1 MEELVGRWWHQAI
14 TKATRLDHP
23 VAAVHLQDMQKAI
36 GIFFRAAGGAAA
48 LRFTPASQQAVGGQR
63 HWLQKLAGSGQRA
76 DTAQL
81 EPDVLA
87 LPATLAVFDD
97 AQLNRDLYLW
107 LAMLSACFE
116 SSGDWIGDNLRAT
129 QAALAQFPGFVTRY
143 QALLQAHLAQRPN
156 LQRSSEE
163 KWRAESAVQT
173 ALRVLQVGCE
183 LTGETCGHGRVA
195 NPPGEEIASAENLR
209 GEGAAPTKYAIGEG
223 LVPVGAAPSPRTP
236 IENAHLFNV
245 KDVVPVWLWL
255 SAAASPASN
264 RSLGEKAAEAKQQ
277 SAALKDKQRRRTQTT
292 SHEQSRNA
300 MVLPFRAEALMSWSE
315 MVHVNRSTD
324 DEEDGNALN
333 AANDMDK
340 LSVAPDGQTLA
351 SRVKFD
357 LDLPSSSADDT
368 PVGPG
373 IALPE
378 WDYRRAVLQPAHCRV
393 QVMQAQN
400 CPPFIPA
407 AALRL
412 TARQLRRHL
421 EVLRDAP
428 RAVHGQDSGD
438 DLDLDAWVRFHADQL
453 DAATPCSDS
462 PPIYTRRARLDRSL
476 ATLLLADL
484 SLSTDAY
491 ATEQARVIDVIRDAL
506 FVFGEALHAAG
517 DPFAIWGFS
526 SVRRHHVRMQ
536 HLKTF
541 AEPWSDAS
549 RARVGAVRPGYYT
562 RMGAAIRHATLQL
575 ANRPERKRLLML
587 LTDGKPND
595 LDVYEGRY
603 GLEDTRQAVSEA
615 HAAGLIPF
623 CVTIDDK
630 AHDYLPMLFGQ
641 NGYAMVHRPQ
651 DLVRQL
657 TQAWARLSR
666 R

>member
-1 MEELVGRWWHQAI
+1 MEEMIGRWWHQAI

-23 VAAVHLQDMQKAI
+23 AAAVQLQDMQKTI
-36 GIFFRAAGGAAA
+36 GIFFRAAGGPNS
-48 LRFTPASQQAVGGQR
+48 LRFTPASLQAVGGQR
-63 HWLQKLAGSGQRA
+63 HWAQKLAGSGQRA

-107 LAMLSACFE
+107 LAMLSACWLPG
-116 SSGDWIGDNLRAT
+116 SHWIRDNLRAT
-129 QAALAQFPGFVTRY
+129 QVALAQFPGFAARY
-143 QALLQAHLAQRPN
+143 QGLLQAHLAQRPK
-156 LQRSSEE
+156 LQHSGGE
-163 KWRAESAVQT
+163 KWQAESAVQA
-173 ALRVLQVGCE
+173 ALREQVTDE
-183 LTGETCGHGRVA
+183 VRHQAQDVA
-195 NPPGEEIASAENLR
+195 
-209 GEGAAPTKYAIGEG
+209 
-223 LVPVGAAPSPRTP
+223 
-236 IENAHLFNV
+236 
-245 KDVVPVWLWL
+245 PVWLWL
-255 SAAASPASN
+255 SASTPPVADRPAGQKDAQAS
-264 RSLGEKAAEAKQQ
+264 QQ
-277 SAALKDKQRRRTQTT
+277 AGALKDKLRRRTQAT
-292 SHEQSRNA
+292 SHEQSRNP
-300 MVLPFRAEALMSWSE
+300 MVLPFRAESIMSWSE

-340 LSVAPDGQTLA
+340 LSIAPDGQTLA

-357 LDLPSSSADDT
+357 LDLPSSSTDDT

-378 WDYRRAVLQPAHCRV
+378 WDYRRVVLQPAHCLV
-393 QVMQAQN
+393 QVMQAQH
-400 CPPFIPA
+400 CAPFIPSV
-407 AALRL
+407 ALRL
-412 TARQLRRHL
+412 TAKRLRRRL
-421 EVLRDAP
+421 ETLRDAP

-438 DLDLDAWVRFHADQL
+438 DIDLDAWVRFHADQL
-453 DAATPCSDS
+453 DVATPYSDTPS
-462 PPIYTRRARLDRSL
+462 IYTRRARLDRSL

-491 ATEQARVIDVIRDAL
+491 ATEKSRVIDVIRDAL

-526 SVRRHHVRMQ
+526 SVRRQHVRMQ

-541 AEPWSDAS
+541 AESWSDAS
-549 RARVGAVRPGYYT
+549 RARVGAIKPGYYT
-562 RMGAAIRHATLQL
+562 RIGAAIRHATLQL
-575 ANRPERKRLLML
+575 ADRPERKRLLML

-603 GLEDTRQAVSEA
+603 GLEDTRQAVREA

-623 CVTIDDK
+623 CVTIDEK

-641 NGYAMVHRPQ
+641 NGYAMVHKPQ

-657 TQAWARLSR
+657 TQAWATLSR

>member
-1 MEELVGRWWHQAI
+1 MEEMVGHWWHQAI
-14 TKATRLDHP
+14 TKMTRLDHP
-23 VAAVHLQDMQKAI
+23 AAAVQLQDMQKAI
-36 GIFFRAAGGAAA
+36 GIFFRAAGGPAA
-48 LRFTPASQQAVGGQR
+48 LRFTPASMQAVGGQR
-63 HWLQKLAGSGQRA
+63 HWLQKLAGSAQRA
-76 DTAQL
+76 DIGQL

-87 LPATLAVFDD
+87 LPATLAVFAD

-107 LAMLSACFE
+107 LAMLSACFVP
-116 SSGDWIGDNLRAT
+116 SGDWIKDNLHAT
-129 QAALAQFPGFVTRY
+129 QAALAQFPGFAARY

-156 LQRSSEE
+156 LNRLAGATAQ
-163 KWRAESAVQT
+163 AEHAVQG
-173 ALRVLQVGCE
+173 ALRGQISDE
-183 LTGETCGHGRVA
+183 STCQPQDVA
-195 NPPGEEIASAENLR
+195 A
-209 GEGAAPTKYAIGEG
+209 
-223 LVPVGAAPSPRTP
+223 
-236 IENAHLFNV
+236 
-245 KDVVPVWLWL
+245 VWLWL
-255 SAAASPASN
+255 SASAASAANRPA
-264 RSLGEKAAEAKQQ
+264 GQKAAEARQQ
-277 SAALKDKQRRRTQTT
+277 PAALKDKQRRRTQAT

-315 MVHVNRSTD
+315 IVHVNRSSD

-373 IALPE
+373 LALPE
-378 WDYRRAVLQPAHCRV
+378 WDYRRALLQPDHCLV
-393 QVMQAQN
+393 QVMQAQH
-400 CPPFIPA
+400 CAPFIPST
-407 AALRL
+407 ALRL
-412 TARQLRRHL
+412 TARQLRRRL
-421 EVLRDAP
+421 ETLRDAP

-438 DLDLDAWVRFHADQL
+438 DLDLDAWVRFHSDQL
-453 DAATPCSDS
+453 DAVTPCSDT

-491 ATEQARVIDVIRDAL
+491 ATAQARVIDVIRDAL

-526 SVRRHHVRMQ
+526 SVRRQHVRMQ

-541 AEPWSDAS
+541 DERWSEAS
-549 RARVGAVRPGYYT
+549 RARVGAIKPGYYT

-575 ANRPERKRLLML
+575 ADRPERKRLLML

-603 GLEDTRQAVSEA
+603 GLEDTRQAVREA

-623 CVTIDDK
+623 CVTIDEK

-641 NGYAMVHRPQ
+641 NGYAMVHKPQ

-657 TQAWARLSR
+657 TQAWATLSR

>member
-14 TKATRLDHP
+14 TKVTRLDHP
-23 VAAVHLQDMQKAI
+23 AAVVQLQDMQKTI
-36 GIFFRAAGGAAA
+36 GIFFRAAGGSAA
-48 LRFTPASQQAVGGQR
+48 LRFTPASLQAAGGQR

-107 LAMLSACFE
+107 LAMLSACFVQ
-116 SSGDWIGDNLRAT
+116 SGHWIKDNLCAT
-129 QAALAQFPGFVTRY
+129 QAALAQFPGFAARY

-156 LQRSSEE
+156 LNRLDGAAAQ
-163 KWRAESAVQT
+163 AESAVQS
-173 ALRVLQVGCE
+173 ALRGQVA
-183 LTGETCGHGRVA
+183 GEVSHQPQDVA
-195 NPPGEEIASAENLR
+195 A
-209 GEGAAPTKYAIGEG
+209 
-223 LVPVGAAPSPRTP
+223 
-236 IENAHLFNV
+236 
-245 KDVVPVWLWL
+245 VWLWL
-255 SAAASPASN
+255 SATATPVTDRTSGQN
-264 RSLGEKAAEAKQQ
+264 GAEANQQ
-277 SAALKDKQRRRTQTT
+277 PAALKDKQRRRTQAT

-378 WDYRRAVLQPAHCRV
+378 WDYRRAVLQPDHCLV
-393 QVMQAQN
+393 QVMQAQH
-400 CPPFIPA
+400 CAPFTPS

-412 TARQLRRHL
+412 TARRLRRRL
-421 EVLRDAP
+421 ETLRDAP

-453 DAATPCSDS
+453 DAATPCSDT

-491 ATEQARVIDVIRDAL
+491 ATAQARVIDVIRDAL

-526 SVRRHHVRMQ
+526 SVRRQHVRMQ

-541 AEPWSDAS
+541 DESWCDAG
-549 RARVGAVRPGYYT
+549 RARVGAIKPGYYT
-562 RMGAAIRHATLQL
+562 RMGAAIRHATLEL
-575 ANRPERKRLLML
+575 ADRPERKRLLML

-603 GLEDTRQAVSEA
+603 GLEDTRQAVREA

-623 CVTIDDK
+623 CVTIDEK

-641 NGYAMVHRPQ
+641 NGYAMVRKPQ
-651 DLVRQL
+651 ELVRQL
-657 TQAWARLSR
+657 TQAWATLSR

>member
-14 TKATRLDHP
+14 TKVTRLDHP
-23 VAAVHLQDMQKAI
+23 AAAVQLQDMQKTI
-36 GIFFRAAGGAAA
+36 GIFFRAAGGATA
-48 LRFTPASQQAVGGQR
+48 LRFTPASMQAVGGQR

-97 AQLNRDLYLW
+97 VQLNRDLYLW
-107 LAMLSACFE
+107 LAMLSACWVP
-116 SSGDWIGDNLRAT
+116 SGHWIRDNLCAT
-129 QAALAQFPGFVTRY
+129 QAALAQFSGFAARY

-156 LQRSSEE
+156 LE
-163 KWRAESAVQT
+163 KAGDEKGQAESAVQA
-173 ALRVLQVGCE
+173 ALREQVVGE
-183 LTGETCGHGRVA
+183 LTCQPQDVA
-195 NPPGEEIASAENLR
+195 A
-209 GEGAAPTKYAIGEG
+209 
-223 LVPVGAAPSPRTP
+223 
-236 IENAHLFNV
+236 
-245 KDVVPVWLWL
+245 VWLWL
-255 SAAASPASN
+255 SATGISAVDRPPGQKGTEVN
-264 RSLGEKAAEAKQQ
+264 QQ
-277 SAALKDKQRRRTQTT
+277 AAALKDKQRRRTQAT
-292 SHEQSRNA
+292 SHEQSRNP

-373 IALPE
+373 TALPE
-378 WDYRRAVLQPAHCRV
+378 WDYRRALLQPAHCLV
-393 QVMQAQN
+393 QVMQAQH
-400 CPPFIPA
+400 CAPFTPS

-412 TARQLRRHL
+412 TARRLRRRL
-421 EVLRDAP
+421 ETLRDAP

-438 DLDLDAWVRFHADQL
+438 DIDLDAWVRFQADQL
-453 DAATPCSDS
+453 NVATPCSDT
-462 PPIYTRRARLDRSL
+462 PPVYTRRARLDRSL

-491 ATEQARVIDVIRDAL
+491 ATANARVIDVIRDAL

-526 SVRRHHVRMQ
+526 SVRRQHVRMQ

-541 AEPWSDAS
+541 DEHWGDAS
-549 RARVGAVRPGYYT
+549 CARVGAIKPGYYT
-562 RMGAAIRHATLQL
+562 RMGAAIRYATLQL
-575 ANRPERKRLLML
+575 AERPERKRLLML

-603 GLEDTRQAVSEA
+603 GLEDTRQAVREA

-623 CVTIDDK
+623 CVTIDEK

-641 NGYAMVHRPQ
+641 NGYAMVRQPQ
-651 DLVRQL
+651 ELVRQL
-657 TQAWARLSR
+657 TQAWATLSR

>member
-23 VAAVHLQDMQKAI
+23 GAAVQLQDMQKTI
-36 GIFFRAAGGAAA
+36 GIFFRAAGGPAA
-48 LRFTPASQQAVGGQR
+48 LRFTPASMQAMGGQR

-87 LPATLAVFDD
+87 LPATLAVFDN

-107 LAMLSACFE
+107 LAMLSACWVPG
-116 SSGDWIGDNLRAT
+116 SHWIRDNLRAT
-129 QAALAQFPGFVTRY
+129 LAALAQFPGFAARY

-156 LQRSSEE
+156 LNRLGKERAQ
-163 KWRAESAVQT
+163 AESAVQL
-173 ALRVLQVGCE
+173 ALRDQVA
-183 LTGETCGHGRVA
+183 GEMSCQPHDVA
-195 NPPGEEIASAENLR
+195 A
-209 GEGAAPTKYAIGEG
+209 
-223 LVPVGAAPSPRTP
+223 
-236 IENAHLFNV
+236 
-245 KDVVPVWLWL
+245 VWLWL
-255 SAAASPASN
+255 SAPDTGAVNRPA
-264 RSLGEKAAEAKQQ
+264 GQKAATASQQ
-277 SAALKDKQRRRTQTT
+277 AAALKDKQRRRTQAT

-315 MVHVNRSTD
+315 MVHVDRSTD

-373 IALPE
+373 MTLPE
-378 WDYRRAVLQPAHCRV
+378 WDYRRAILQPGHCLV
-393 QVMQAQN
+393 QVMQAQH
-400 CPPFIPA
+400 CAPFIPSA
-407 AALRL
+407 TLRL
-412 TARQLRRHL
+412 TARRLRRRL

-453 DAATPCSDS
+453 DAATPCSDT
-462 PPIYTRRARLDRSL
+462 PPIYTRRARVDRSL

-484 SLSTDAY
+484 SLSTDAH
-491 ATEQARVIDVIRDAL
+491 ATAQARVIDVIRDAL

-526 SVRRHHVRMQ
+526 SVRRQHVRMQ

-541 AEPWSDAS
+541 DESWSDAS
-549 RARVGAVRPGYYT
+549 RARVGAIKPGYYT
-562 RMGAAIRHATLQL
+562 RMGSAIRHATLQL
-575 ANRPERKRLLML
+575 ADRPERKRLLML

-603 GLEDTRQAVSEA
+603 GLEDTRQAVCEA

-623 CVTIDDK
+623 CVTIDEK

-641 NGYAMVHRPQ
+641 NGYAMVHQPQ

-657 TQAWARLSR
+657 TQAWATLSR

>member
-1 MEELVGRWWHQAI
+1 MEELLGRWWHQAI
-14 TKATRLDHP
+14 TKVTRQDHP
-23 VAAVHLQDMQKAI
+23 GAAVQLQDMQKAI
-36 GIFFRAAGGAAA
+36 GIFFRAAGGPAV
-48 LRFTPASQQAVGGQR
+48 LRFTPASMQAVGGQR

-81 EPDVLA
+81 EPEVLA
-87 LPATLAVFDD
+87 LPATLAVFAD

-107 LAMLSACFE
+107 LAMLSACFVHR
-116 SSGDWIGDNLRAT
+116 GDWIKDNLRAT
-129 QAALAQFPGFVTRY
+129 QAALAQFPGFASRY
-143 QALLQAHLAQRPN
+143 QALLQAHLVQRPN
-156 LQRSSEE
+156 LQTSGGE
-163 KWRAESAVQT
+163 KEQAESAVQG
-173 ALRVLQVGCE
+173 ALREQVA
-183 LTGETCGHGRVA
+183 GERTCQAQEVA
-195 NPPGEEIASAENLR
+195 
-209 GEGAAPTKYAIGEG
+209 
-223 LVPVGAAPSPRTP
+223 
-236 IENAHLFNV
+236 
-245 KDVVPVWLWL
+245 PVWLWL
-255 SAAASPASN
+255 SATDTRAVDRPAGQKGADA
-264 RSLGEKAAEAKQQ
+264 RQQ
-277 SAALKDKQRRRTQTT
+277 ATALNDKQRRRTQTT
-292 SHEQSRNA
+292 SHEPSRNA

-357 LDLPSSSADDT
+357 LDLPSSSADDK
-368 PVGPG
+368 PLGEG
-373 IALPE
+373 MAFPE
-378 WDYRRAVLQPAHCRV
+378 WDYRRAVLQPDHCRV
-393 QVMQAQN
+393 QVMQAQH
-400 CPPFIPA
+400 CAPFTPSP
-407 AALRL
+407 ALRL
-412 TARQLRRHL
+412 TARQLRRRL
-421 EVLRDAP
+421 ETLRDAP
-428 RAVHGQDSGD
+428 RTVHGQDSGD
-438 DLDLDAWVRFHADQL
+438 EIDLDAWVRFHVDQL
-453 DAATPCSDS
+453 DNATPCSDT

-491 ATEQARVIDVIRDAL
+491 ATPQERVIDVIRDAL

-526 SVRRHHVRMQ
+526 SVRRQHVRMQ

-541 AEPWSDAS
+541 DERWGDDS
-549 RARVGAVRPGYYT
+549 RARVGAIKPGYYT
-562 RMGAAIRHATLQL
+562 RMGAAIRHATRQL
-575 ANRPERKRLLML
+575 AERPERKRLLML

-603 GLEDTRQAVSEA
+603 GLEDTRQAVREA

-641 NGYAMVHRPQ
+641 NGYAMVRRPQ

-657 TQAWARLSR
+657 TQAWATLSR

>member
-1 MEELVGRWWHQAI
+1 MEEMVGHWWHQAI
-14 TKATRLDHP
+14 TRVTRQHHP
-23 VAAVHLQDMQKAI
+23 AAAVQLQDMQKAI
-36 GIFFRAAGGAAA
+36 GIFFRAAGGPAA
-48 LRFTPASQQAVGGQR
+48 LRVSPASMQAVGGQR
-63 HWLQKLAGSGQRA
+63 HWLQKLAGNGQRA

-87 LPATLAVFDD
+87 LPATIAVFDD

-107 LAMLSACFE
+107 LAMLSACFVP
-116 SSGDWIGDNLRAT
+116 SGDWIIDNQRAS
-129 QAALAQFPGFVTRY
+129 QAALAQFPGFAARY
-143 QALLQAHLAQRPN
+143 QALLQAHLAQRPHPVRMTGAGA
-156 LQRSSEE
+156 Q
-163 KWRAESAVQT
+163 AEAAVQA
-173 ALRVLQVGCE
+173 ALKGQGGNAQPACQPQD
-183 LTGETCGHGRVA
+183 VA
-195 NPPGEEIASAENLR
+195 A
-209 GEGAAPTKYAIGEG
+209 
-223 LVPVGAAPSPRTP
+223 
-236 IENAHLFNV
+236 
-245 KDVVPVWLWL
+245 VWLWL
-255 SAAASPASN
+255 SAPATDPQAGN
-264 RSLGEKAAEAKQQ
+264 RPANDKAAEARERP
-277 SAALKDKQRRRTQTT
+277 AALTDKQRRRTQAT

-315 MVHVNRSTD
+315 MVHVNRSSD

-357 LDLPSSSADDT
+357 LDLPSSSADDK
-368 PVGPG
+368 PLGEG
-373 IALPE
+373 LKFPE
-378 WDYRRAVLQPAHCRV
+378 WDYRRAELQPDHCLV
-393 QVMQAQN
+393 QVMQAQH
-400 CPPFIPA
+400 CRPFLPST
-407 AALRL
+407 ALRL
-412 TARQLRRHL
+412 TARRLRRRL
-421 EVLRDAP
+421 ETLRDAP

-438 DLDLDAWVRFHADQL
+438 ALDLDAWVRFHADQL
-453 DAATPCSDS
+453 DNTTACSDT

-491 ATEQARVIDVIRDAL
+491 ATAQERVIDVIRDAL

-526 SVRRHHVRMQ
+526 SVRRQHVRMQ

-541 AEPWSDAS
+541 EERWSDAS
-549 RARVGAVRPGYYT
+549 RDRVGAIKPGYYT
-562 RMGAAIRHATLQL
+562 RMGAAIRHATRQL
-575 ANRPERKRLLML
+575 AVRPERKRLLML

-603 GLEDTRQAVSEA
+603 GLEDTRQAVREA

-623 CVTIDDK
+623 CVTIDEK

-641 NGYAMVHRPQ
+641 NGYAMVRQPQ

-657 TQAWARLSR
+657 TQAWATLSR
-666 R
+666 Q

>member
-1 MEELVGRWWHQAI
+1 MEELVGRWWHQAV
-14 TKATRLDHP
+14 TKVTRQDHP
-23 VAAVHLQDMQKAI
+23 RAAVQLQDMQKAI
-36 GIFFRAAGGAAA
+36 GIFFRAAGGPAA
-48 LRFTPASQQAVGGQR
+48 LRFTPASLQAVGGQR
-63 HWLQKLAGSGQRA
+63 HWLQKMAGTGQRA

-107 LAMLSACFE
+107 LAMLSACFIR
-116 SSGDWIGDNLRAT
+116 SGDWVADNLHAS
-129 QAALAQFPGFVTRY
+129 QAALAQFPGFATRY
-143 QALLQAHLAQRPN
+143 QALLQAHLAQRPKLN
-156 LQRSSEE
+156 WLGGSAAQ
-163 KWRAESAVQT
+163 AESVVQS
-173 ALRVLQVGCE
+173 ALKGQV
-183 LTGETCGHGRVA
+183 TGELRCQPHEVA
-195 NPPGEEIASAENLR
+195 A
-209 GEGAAPTKYAIGEG
+209 
-223 LVPVGAAPSPRTP
+223 
-236 IENAHLFNV
+236 
-245 KDVVPVWLWL
+245 VWLWL
-255 SAAASPASN
+255 SATATPASD
-264 RSLGEKAAEAKQQ
+264 RPAGQKGAEAKQQ
-277 SAALKDKQRRRTQTT
+277 AAGLKDQQRRRTQATA
-292 SHEQSRNA
+292 HERSRNA
-300 MVLPFRAEALMSWSE
+300 MVLPFRAEALMSWSD

-324 DEEDGNALN
+324 DEEDGNAIN
-333 AANDMDK
+333 AANDMDR

-378 WDYRRAVLQPAHCRV
+378 WDYRRAVLQPAHCLV
-393 QVMQAQN
+393 QVMQAQH
-400 CPPFIPA
+400 CPPFMPS

-412 TARQLRRHL
+412 TAGKLRRRL

-453 DAATPCSDS
+453 DTATPCSDT
-462 PPIYTRRARLDRSL
+462 PPIYSRRARLDRSL

-506 FVFGEALHAAG
+506 FVFGEALNASG

-526 SVRRHHVRMQ
+526 SVRRQHVRMQ

-549 RARVGAVRPGYYT
+549 RARIGAVKPGYYT
-562 RMGAAIRHATLQL
+562 RMGAAIRHATGQL
-575 ANRPERKRLLML
+575 AERPERKRLLML

-603 GLEDTRQAVSEA
+603 GLEDTRQAVREA
-615 HAAGLIPF
+615 HTAGLIPF
-623 CVTIDDK
+623 CVTIDEK

-641 NGYAMVHRPQ
+641 NGYAMVHQPQ
-651 DLVRQL
+651 YLVRQL
-657 TQAWARLSR
+657 TQAWATLSR
-666 R
+666 H

>member
-1 MEELVGRWWHQAI
+1 MEERVGRWWHQAI
-14 TKATRLDHP
+14 TKVTRLDHP
-23 VAAVHLQDMQKAI
+23 GAAVQLQDMQKCIA
-36 GIFFRAAGGAAA
+36 IFFRTAGGPAA
-48 LRFTPASQQAVGGQR
+48 LRFTPASMQAVGGQR

-87 LPATLAVFDD
+87 LPATLAVFDTV
-97 AQLNRDLYLW
+97 QLNRDLYLW
-107 LAMLSACFE
+107 LAMLSACFVHR
-116 SSGDWIGDNLRAT
+116 GDWITDNLMAS
-129 QAALAQFPGFVTRY
+129 QKVLAQFPGFAARY

-156 LQRSSEE
+156 VDRLGGE
-163 KWRAESAVQT
+163 KAQAEAAVQSAFRAT
-173 ALRVLQVGCE
+173 VVSAPKHHETNHASRLWRDFCRADFSPPWSIEVDPTGDQVYGQYQPQD
-183 LTGETCGHGRVA
+183 VA
-195 NPPGEEIASAENLR
+195 A
-209 GEGAAPTKYAIGEG
+209 
-223 LVPVGAAPSPRTP
+223 
-236 IENAHLFNV
+236 
-245 KDVVPVWLWL
+245 VWLWL
-255 SAAASPASN
+255 SATASPATD
-264 RSLGEKAAEAKQQ
+264 RPPGQKGAEANQQ
-277 SAALKDKQRRRTQTT
+277 AAALKDKQRRRTQAT

-315 MVHVNRSTD
+315 MVPVNRSTD

-373 IALPE
+373 MTLPE
-378 WDYRRAVLQPAHCRV
+378 WDYRRAILQPGHCLV
-393 QVMQAQN
+393 QVMQAQH
-400 CPPFIPA
+400 CAPFTPSV
-407 AALRL
+407 ALRL
-412 TARQLRRHL
+412 TARRLRRRL
-421 EVLRDAP
+421 ETLRDAP
-428 RAVHGQDSGD
+428 RAVYGQDSGD
-438 DLDLDAWVRFHADQL
+438 EIDLDAWVRFHADQL
-453 DAATPCSDS
+453 DAATPCSDT

-476 ATLLLADL
+476 ATLLMADL

-526 SVRRHHVRMQ
+526 SVRRQHVRMQ

-541 AEPWSDAS
+541 DESWNDAS
-549 RARVGAVRPGYYT
+549 RARVGAVKPGYYT

-575 ANRPERKRLLML
+575 ADRPERKRLLML

-603 GLEDTRQAVSEA
+603 GLEDTRQAVREA
-615 HAAGLIPF
+615 HVAGLIPF
-623 CVTIDDK
+623 CVTIDEK

-641 NGYAMVHRPQ
+641 NGYAMVHQPQ
-651 DLVRQL
+651 DLVGQL
-657 TQAWARLSR
+657 TQAWVTLSR

>member
-23 VAAVHLQDMQKAI
+23 GAAVHLQDMEKII
-36 GIFFRAAGGAAA
+36 GIFFRAAGGPAA
-48 LRFTPASQQAVGGQR
+48 LRFTPASMQRVGGQR

-76 DTAQL
+76 DLGQL

-107 LAMLSACFE
+107 LAMLSACFKP
-116 SSGDWIGDNLRAT
+116 SGDWISDNLCAT
-129 QAALAQFPGFVTRY
+129 QAALAQFPGFAARY
-143 QALLQAHLAQRPN
+143 QALLQAHLAQRRK
-156 LQRSSEE
+156 LHRLGGE
-163 KWRAESAVQT
+163 KAQAEAAVQS
-173 ALRVLQVGCE
+173 ALRKQVAGG
-183 LTGETCGHGRVA
+183 LTCQPQDVA
-195 NPPGEEIASAENLR
+195 A
-209 GEGAAPTKYAIGEG
+209 
-223 LVPVGAAPSPRTP
+223 
-236 IENAHLFNV
+236 
-245 KDVVPVWLWL
+245 VWLWL
-255 SAAASPASN
+255 NATATSTVDRPTGQKDAEPSPQA
-264 RSLGEKAAEAKQQ
+264 
-277 SAALKDKQRRRTQTT
+277 AALKDQQRRRTQST

-357 LDLPSSSADDT
+357 LDLPSSSADDR
-368 PVGPG
+368 PVGSG

-378 WDYRRAVLQPAHCRV
+378 WDYRRAMLQPAHCRV
-393 QVMQAQN
+393 QVMQAHN
-400 CPPFIPA
+400 CPPFVPP

-412 TARQLRRHL
+412 TARRLRRRL

-453 DAATPCSDS
+453 DTATPCSDT

-476 ATLLLADL
+476 STLLLADL

-526 SVRRHHVRMQ
+526 SVRRQHVRMQ

-541 AEPWSDAS
+541 AEPWSEAS
-549 RARVGAVRPGYYT
+549 RARVGAVKPGYYT
-562 RMGAAIRHATLQL
+562 RMGAAVRHATLQL
-575 ANRPERKRLLML
+575 ADRPERKRLLML

-603 GLEDTRQAVSEA
+603 GLEDTRQAVREA

-623 CVTIDDK
+623 CVTIDEK

-641 NGYAMVHRPQ
+641 NGYAMVRKPQ

-657 TQAWARLSR
+657 TQAWATLSR
-666 R
+666 G

>member
-23 VAAVHLQDMQKAI
+23 AAAVQLQDMQKAI

-48 LRFTPASQQAVGGQR
+48 LRFTPASLQAVGGQR
-63 HWLQKLAGSGQRA
+63 HWLHKLAGSGQRA

-87 LPATLAVFDD
+87 LPVTLAVFDD

-116 SSGDWIGDNLRAT
+116 PRGDWIGDNLRAT
-129 QAALAQFPGFVTRY
+129 QAALAQFPGFATRY
-143 QALLQAHLAQRPN
+143 QALLQAHLAQRPK
-156 LQRSSEE
+156 LQRLGED
-163 KWRAESAVQT
+163 KAQAEAAVQA
-173 ALRVLQVGCE
+173 ALRDQLAGDLKCQPQD
-183 LTGETCGHGRVA
+183 VA
-195 NPPGEEIASAENLR
+195 A
-209 GEGAAPTKYAIGEG
+209 
-223 LVPVGAAPSPRTP
+223 
-236 IENAHLFNV
+236 
-245 KDVVPVWLWL
+245 VWLWL
-255 SAAASPASN
+255 SANAPNATERPTGQKDAEPSQHAAP
-264 RSLGEKAAEAKQQ
+264 
-277 SAALKDKQRRRTQTT
+277 LKDKQRRRTQST

-324 DEEDGNALN
+324 DDEDGNALN

-351 SRVKFD
+351 ARVKFD

-400 CPPFIPA
+400 CAPFIPP

-412 TARQLRRHL
+412 TARRLRRRL

-453 DAATPCSDS
+453 DAATPCSDT

-491 ATEQARVIDVIRDAL
+491 ATEQGRVIDVIRDAL

-526 SVRRHHVRMQ
+526 SVRRQHVRMQ

-549 RARVGAVRPGYYT
+549 RARVGAIKPGYYT

-575 ANRPERKRLLML
+575 ADRPERKRLLML

-603 GLEDTRQAVSEA
+603 GLEDTRQAVREA

-623 CVTIDDK
+623 CVTIDEK
-630 AHDYLPMLFGQ
+630 AHDYLPVLFGQ
-641 NGYAMVHRPQ
+641 NGYAMVRQPQ

-657 TQAWARLSR
+657 TQAWATLSR

>member
-1 MEELVGRWWHQAI
+1 MEEMVGRWWHQAI
-14 TKATRLDHP
+14 TWVARLEHP
-23 VAAVHLQDMQKAI
+23 AAAVQLQDMQKTI
-36 GIFFRAAGGAAA
+36 GIFFRAAGGPVA
-48 LRFTPASQQAVGGQR
+48 LRLTPASRQAVGGQR
-63 HWLQKLAGSGQRA
+63 HWLQKLAGSAQRA

-87 LPATLAVFDD
+87 LPAKLAVFAQ

-107 LAMLSACFE
+107 LAMLSACFNH
-116 SSGDWIGDNLRAT
+116 SGNWIADNQRAS
-129 QAALAQFPGFVTRY
+129 QAALARFPGFAARY
-143 QALLQAHLAQRPN
+143 QALVQAHLAQRPKPAD
-156 LQRSSEE
+156 LKDAAAQ
-163 KWRAESAVQT
+163 AEAAVQA
-173 ALRVLQVGCE
+173 ALMGQGNQPLACQPQD
-183 LTGETCGHGRVA
+183 VA
-195 NPPGEEIASAENLR
+195 A
-209 GEGAAPTKYAIGEG
+209 
-223 LVPVGAAPSPRTP
+223 
-236 IENAHLFNV
+236 
-245 KDVVPVWLWL
+245 VWLWL
-255 SAAASPASN
+255 SASGTDTSPGN
-264 RSLGEKAAEAKQQ
+264 RPVNDKAAEPRQQ
-277 SAALKDKQRRRTQTT
+277 PAALNDKQRRRTQVTR
-292 SHEQSRNA
+292 HEQSRNA

-315 MVHVNRSTD
+315 MVHVNRSSD

-333 AANDMDK
+333 AANDMDQ

-373 IALPE
+373 ITLPE
-378 WDYRRAVLQPAHCRV
+378 WDYRRALLQPDHCLV
-393 QVMQAQN
+393 QVMQAIK
-400 CPPFIPA
+400 CAPFVPS
-407 AALRL
+407 AALRV
-412 TARQLRRHL
+412 TARRLRRRL
-421 EVLRDAP
+421 ETLRDAP

-438 DLDLDAWVRFHADQL
+438 ELDLDAWVRFHSDQL
-453 DAATPCSDS
+453 DDATPCSDT

-491 ATEQARVIDVIRDAL
+491 ATAQARVIDVIRDAL

-541 AEPWSDAS
+541 DERWSELAQ
-549 RARVGAVRPGYYT
+549 ARVGAIKPGYYT
-562 RMGAAIRHATLQL
+562 RMGAAIRHASLQL
-575 ANRPERKRLLML
+575 AQRPERKRLLML

-603 GLEDTRQAVSEA
+603 GLEDTRQAVREA

-623 CVTIDDK
+623 CVTIDEK

-641 NGYAMVHRPQ
+641 NGYAMVRQPQ

-657 TQAWARLSR
+657 TQAWATLSR

>member
-23 VAAVHLQDMQKAI
+23 AAAVHLQDMQKAI
-36 GIFFRAAGGAAA
+36 GIFFRAAGGATA

-63 HWLQKLAGSGQRA
+63 HWLHKLAGSGQRA

-116 SSGDWIGDNLRAT
+116 PSGDWIGDNLRAT
-129 QAALAQFPGFVTRY
+129 QAALAQFPGFAARY

-156 LQRSSEE
+156 LHRLGGKKVQ
-163 KWRAESAVQT
+163 AEAAVQA
-173 ALRVLQVGCE
+173 ALRDQLAGGLRCQPQD
-183 LTGETCGHGRVA
+183 VA
-195 NPPGEEIASAENLR
+195 A
-209 GEGAAPTKYAIGEG
+209 
-223 LVPVGAAPSPRTP
+223 
-236 IENAHLFNV
+236 
-245 KDVVPVWLWL
+245 VWLWL
-255 SAAASPASN
+255 NANASN
-264 RSLGEKAAEAKQQ
+264 ATERAAGQKDAEPSQQ
-277 SAALKDKQRRRTQTT
+277 AAALKDKQRRRTQTT

-315 MVHVNRSTD
+315 MVHVNRSSD

-373 IALPE
+373 ITLPE
-378 WDYRRAVLQPAHCRV
+378 WDYRRAVLQPSHCLV
-393 QVMQAQN
+393 QVMQTQA
-400 CPPFIPA
+400 CAPFIPP

-412 TARQLRRHL
+412 TARRLRRRL

-453 DAATPCSDS
+453 DAATPCSDT
-462 PPIYTRRARLDRSL
+462 PPIYTRRARVDRSL

-526 SVRRHHVRMQ
+526 SVRRQHVRMQ
-536 HLKTF
+536 HLKSF
-541 AEPWSDAS
+541 ADPWSDAS
-549 RARVGAVRPGYYT
+549 RARVGAVKPGYYT
-562 RMGAAIRHATLQL
+562 RMGAAIRHATGQL
-575 ANRPERKRLLML
+575 AQRSERKRLLML

-603 GLEDTRQAVSEA
+603 GLEDTRQAVREA

-623 CVTIDDK
+623 CVTIDEK

-641 NGYAMVHRPQ
+641 NGYAMVHQPQ

-657 TQAWARLSR
+657 TQAWATLSR